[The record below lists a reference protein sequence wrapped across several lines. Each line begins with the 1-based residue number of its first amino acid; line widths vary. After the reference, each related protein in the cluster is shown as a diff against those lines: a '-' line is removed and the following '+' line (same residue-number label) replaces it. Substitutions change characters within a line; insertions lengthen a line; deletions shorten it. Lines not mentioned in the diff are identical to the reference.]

1 MPASWRMNR
10 PPRPVVKATIGG
22 NAPSK
27 LGPEGLL
34 DFQMQVT
41 PDGETLSAAAY
52 YVLPRCPMTRQTGP
66 RSSVSKP
73 RTRLRHNAALKPE
86 PNRLNLSVYLAAE
99 YLAAA

>member
-52 YVLPRCPMTRQTGP
+52 YVLPRCP
-66 RSSVSKP
+66 
-73 RTRLRHNAALKPE
+73 
-86 PNRLNLSVYLAAE
+86 
-99 YLAAA
+99 